1 MSLFAGQA
9 TPRTEGCWIMRSGGE
24 INLAEAQ
31 LPARHSRLRRQL
43 SPLIRMLMLRST
55 NRQAGATGMALTGRT
70 LSHSLNGWL
79 LGTSRDFRHQE
90 SCE

>member
-1 MSLFAGQA
+1 
-9 TPRTEGCWIMRSGGE
+9 
-24 INLAEAQ
+24 
-31 LPARHSRLRRQL
+31 
-43 SPLIRMLMLRST
+43 MLMLRST